1 MEPHAILD
9 IFVWLLSLSIEVFPF
24 LIELQLIQNVSG
36 VQQSDFVYRNIYI
49 LMCYICYMY
58 NIHSSQIIFHYRLL
72 QDIAYSSLYYTV
84 GPC

>member
-36 VQQSDFVYRNIYI
+36 VQQSDFV
-49 LMCYICYMY
+49 
-58 NIHSSQIIFHYRLL
+58 
-72 QDIAYSSLYYTV
+72 
-84 GPC
+84 